1 MAVVSLRELDAG
13 GSCMK
18 RGNRVWVLTL
28 VQVDVVVLAEI
39 HSDVHGKAGE
49 ASFKSSFESILLVL
63 LTSTMLDRNHS
74 SFCQSSLIQLIKSS
88 ILDFNE

>member
-1 MAVVSLRELDAG
+1 MQSLQDDAVDIHIACCKL
-13 GSCMK
+13 
-18 RGNRVWVLTL
+18 L